1 MNGYGCFSRWRAGDP
16 SEGGA
21 VADSAL
27 TSQNIVLEA
36 ANLDDHIQYT
46 RSLLD
51 KHAWSAEAREQIVA
65 ALERIR
71 LKLADP
77 ALYLGIVGEFS
88 AGKSTFINAIIRDDL
103 LKTDVLQAT
112 TAAAT
117 ILTYGKS
124 LDVAVHFRG
133 GERLTY
139 SDDGRNLWKKLVGF
153 FKPPTFRQRK
163 HELREFIHKTTADE
177 SVAAK
182 LQQVTIFHPSPVFK
196 QSLVIVDTPG
206 ANAENQRH
214 VEVARWALEERCDA
228 AVVIIPA
235 DVPLA
240 QTLARFIEQHL
251 SDVVHRCVFVVTKI
265 DLIRRRKE
273 HARLLKNIEKRL
285 CKQFDLRHARVIA
298 AAPRLVVDKLTGDLE
313 EGVREKDLEYHLGAF
328 ETLEKDLWRIMREQ
342 RQTIQAERLALLLGK
357 LMQWLPQELARYE
370 EAYRQ
375 RHEALVRNQIPDLGN
390 FIVEQ
395 KSRHGQQFKAQCV
408 GGRARISTRLTPIR
422 DEVLELVKAD
432 LDAISDKEQL
442 QSFGSNYVNIR
453 MAAGQADIQR
463 GLAVLF
469 TGIGKK
475 ADKQLNVFEEEFKG
489 IYSSL
494 ATLGG
499 SLSTS
504 GTARHKSA
512 DAASLANVMSQ
523 STGVDQVLENGGLQ
537 LGAGIGGGAIVGTV
551 LGTLLLPGIG
561 SVLGGALGGWLGS
574 LFGPSFE
581 SQKET
586 IWAETIKPAIDQ
598 SFLDV
603 QLTAERSFDQS
614 IAQSRAELDGAI
626 DRYFAKYN
634 TLVQQMIQRDA
645 QERAQLD
652 QMRHAAAAERQELTR
667 RRDQLDAWRAAMR
680 KV

>member
-1 MNGYGCFSRWRAGDP
+1 M
-16 SEGGA
+16 
-21 VADSAL
+21 ADSAL
-27 TSQNIVLEA
+27 KSQKIVLDA
-36 ANLDDHIQYT
+36 ANLDEHIAYV

-51 KHAWSAEAREQIVA
+51 RHAWSEEARGQIVA

-77 ALYLGIVGEFS
+77 ALYLGVVGEFS

-117 ILTYGKS
+117 VMTYGTS

-133 GERLTY
+133 GRRLTY
-139 SDDGRNLWKKLVGF
+139 SDDGRTLWKKLIGF
-153 FKPPTFRQRK
+153 FKPPTFTQRK
-163 HELREFIHKTTADE
+163 HELREFIHKTTAEE
-177 SVAAK
+177 SVASK
-182 LQQVTIFHPSPVFK
+182 LEQVTIFHPSPVFK

-240 QTLARFIEQHL
+240 QTLSQFIEQHL

-285 CKQFDLRHARVIA
+285 CKQFDLTQARVVA
-298 AAPRLVVDKLTGDLE
+298 AAPRLVVDKLNGDLDE
-313 EGVREKDLEYHLGAF
+313 NITEKDLEFHFEAF
-328 ETLEKDLWRIMREQ
+328 AKLEKDLWRIMREQ
-342 RQTIQAERLALLLGK
+342 RQTIQAERLAVLLGK
-357 LMQWLPQELARYE
+357 LMQWLPHELARYE

-375 RHEALVRNQIPDLGN
+375 RHEALVQNQIPDLGN
-390 FIVEQ
+390 FIVQQ
-395 KSRHGQQFKAQCV
+395 KSRHGQHFEAQCM
-408 GGRARISTRLTPIR
+408 GGRSRIPTRLTPIR
-422 DEVLELVKAD
+422 DEVLAMLKSD
-432 LDAISDKEQL
+432 LDAIEDRNQL
-442 QSFGSNYVNIR
+442 ESFGDVYVNIR
-453 MAAGQADIQR
+453 MAASQAEIHTA
-463 GLAVLF
+463 LASLF

-475 ADKQLNVFEEEFKG
+475 ADKQLGVFENEFKG

-499 SLSTS
+499 SLSTR
-504 GTARHKSA
+504 GTASQKSA
-512 DAASLANVMSQ
+512 DVASLANVGSQ
-523 STGVDQVLENGGLQ
+523 ADNVVAAIDAGDMKLA
-537 LGAGIGGGAIVGTV
+537 AGIGGGVAIGTIVGTV
-551 LGTLLLPGIG
+551 ALPGIG
-561 SVLGGALGGWLGS
+561 TAIGAFLGGLFGAF
-574 LFGPSFE
+574 FGPSLE
-581 SQKET
+581 ET
-586 IWAETIKPAIDQ
+586 KAKLWAEKIKPAIDAKFDEV
-598 SFLDV
+598 SGEAL
-603 QLTAERSFDQS
+603 RSFDR
-614 IAQSRAELDGAI
+614 AVAESRAELDTAI

-634 TLVQQMIQRDA
+634 ALVQQMIQRDA
-645 QERAQLD
+645 HERARLD
-652 QMRHAAAAERQELTR
+652 QMRAAAEAERAELGR
-667 RRDQLDAWRAAMR
+667 RHGQLDAWRAAIR